1 MDSVAT
7 QVGRHYHLVDYV
19 GAPDAE
25 RVIVI
30 MGSGAE
36 TAQATAEH
44 LVARGERVGVVK
56 VRLFRPFSGEHFL
69 QVLPA
74 TVKGIAVL
82 AGKKEPGSIGEPLY
96 LDVVAAMHEG
106 RSSRPSLQPHIIGGR
121 YGLSSKEF
129 TPAMVKSIFSEMAVT
144 EPKQHFT
151 VGINDDVTHSSLEY
165 DPAFSIESADTVQCV
180 FWGLG
185 SDGTVGANKNSI
197 KIIGEETGNYAQGY
211 FVYDSKKSGSVT
223 ISHLPFR
230 PHPIHAPHFIGAG
243 QASFFP

>member
-7 QVGRHYHLVDYV
+7 QVGRHYHLFDYV
-19 GAPDAE
+19 GARDDE

-36 TAQATAEH
+36 TAQATAEY

-56 VRLFRPFSGEHFL
+56 VRLFRPFSVEHFL

-82 AGKKEPGSIGEPLY
+82 DRTKEPGSIGEPLY
-96 LDVVAAMHEG
+96 LDVVAAMHQG
-106 RSSRPSLQPHIIGGR
+106 RGSRPSLQPPIIGR
-121 YGLSSKEF
+121 RHSLSSKEF
-129 TPAMVKSIFSEMAVT
+129 TPAMVKSIFDEMAVA

-151 VGINDDVTHSSLEY
+151 VGIHDDGTQSSLEY
-165 DPAFSIESADTVQCV
+165 DPAFSIESADTVQYV

-197 KIIGEETGNYAQGY
+197 K
-211 FVYDSKKSGSVT
+211 
-223 ISHLPFR
+223 
-230 PHPIHAPHFIGAG
+230 
-243 QASFFP
+243 